1 MADEPEAIRASNL
14 CLFVLEKTSQV
25 PETGIRSKG
34 SIRLFHNHQKEHGT
48 TPDPSGHD
56 SKSEITIKLILAL
69 VRLAGTIAQLLRIIS
84 VMLLVVAVVV
94 ERRRILLIAKIAQ
107 ILVLLLLLLLITGD
121 VIRDR
126 VLLLLVGTRQK
137 AGTTTSVITTV
148 RTSR

>member
-1 MADEPEAIRASNL
+1 M
-14 CLFVLEKTSQV
+14 FVCTRENKST
-25 PETGIRSKG
+25 PKTGIRSKG
-34 SIRLFHNHQKEHGT
+34 SIRLFQNHQKEHGT

-84 VMLLVVAVVV
+84 MMLLVVAVVV

-107 ILVLLLLLLLITGD
+107 ILVLLLLLLLLITGD

-137 AGTTTSVITTV
+137 AGTSTSVITTV